1 MNATDIDVTYE
12 SIYARMAY
20 SKQVREDISM
30 KTPGVG
36 DMTVYVRTG
45 DLKCL
50 ENSVGGL
57 SEAKKGQ
64 NFWEES

>member
-1 MNATDIDVTYE
+1 
-12 SIYARMAY
+12 MAY